1 MSYFIDERGPLV
13 TIPKSLLIRE
23 YAQKIF
29 SHEIDPEETSFRDY
43 VRNCSET
50 SGGTLSETPKPIFR
64 VLVRETLVRPVN
76 VMADNMESAIDKA
89 YNDVYSGKITLNDGD
104 YAGMEYLPCCSMC
117 GSDFESV
124 TDLRSAFGGALML
137 CDRCLTK
144 LRKEYGWE
152 ECK

>member
-1 MSYFIDERGPLV
+1 MSYFIDERGPLL

-50 SGGTLSETPKPIFR
+50 NGGTLRETPKPIFR
-64 VLVRETLVRPVN
+64 VFLRETFVRPVE
-76 VMADNMESAIDKA
+76 VMADNMEAAIEKA
-89 YNDVYSGKITLNDGD
+89 YNDVSSGKLTLDDGD
-104 YAGMEYLPCCSMC
+104 YAGMEYLPCCSKC
-117 GSDFESV
+117 GGDFESV
-124 TDLRSAFGGALML
+124 TDLHSAFGGALML
-137 CDRCLTK
+137 CDFCLERLK
-144 LRKEYGWE
+144 KEYGLE